1 MMIVDYANMPDFSTM
16 VLSPEELEDLRLLSQ
31 KAIENTGGWPTRLK
45 GLCDLGL
52 VDYEPD
58 FSNGIS
64 PKGTYK
70 ISQNGKMYLQYLA
83 RRKSE
88 LRFANTLSVLA
99 LAVSIV
105 ALIVSIVR

>member
-1 MMIVDYANMPDFSTM
+1 MNFETL
-16 VLSPEELEDLRLLSQ
+16 VLSDKELENLRLLSQ
-31 KAIENTGGWPTRLK
+31 KSVENTGDWTTQLK
-45 GLCDLGL
+45 SLRNLGL

-58 FSNGIS
+58 ASNGIS

-70 ISQNGKMYLQYLA
+70 ISQNGKLYLQYLA

-99 LAVSIV
+99 FVVSVV

>member
-1 MMIVDYANMPDFSTM
+1 MDHANMPDFSTL
-16 VLSPEELEDLRLLSQ
+16 VLSPEELEDLRLLSK
-31 KAIENTGGWPTRLK
+31 KAIENTGGWSTRLK
-45 GLCDLGL
+45 SLCDLGL

-58 FSNGIS
+58 CSIGIS

>member
-1 MMIVDYANMPDFSTM
+1 MDYANMPDFSTM
-16 VLSPEELEDLRLLSQ
+16 VLSPEELEDLRLLSK
-31 KAIENTGGWPTRLK
+31 KAIENTGDWPTRLK
-45 GLCDLGL
+45 SLCDLGL

-58 FSNGIS
+58 FSIGIS

>member
-1 MMIVDYANMPDFSTM
+1 MDYANMPDFSTL
-16 VLSPEELEDLRLLSQ
+16 VLSPEELEDLRLLSK
-31 KAIENTGGWPTRLK
+31 KAIENTGGWPTKLK
-45 GLCDLGL
+45 SLCDLGL

>member
-1 MMIVDYANMPDFSTM
+1 MDYANMPDFSTM
-16 VLSPEELEDLRLLSQ
+16 VLSPEELEDLRLLSK
-31 KAIENTGGWPTRLK
+31 KAIENTGGWPTKLK
-45 GLCDLGL
+45 SLCDLGL